1 MKSMAKSRKFHW
13 GLFLSPPIDSIAYRE
28 RHSCCLFVCLFALS
42 NNWKALLVFPFRLFG
57 PLWAF
62 ATVNRLKIFYSIR
75 SVIWSGSYSTPPK
88 KQSNN
93 NHNNA
98 KEILTGGLSHHLFA
112 CHAQQL
118 QNVYNRRSVIFL
130 WGVFSFFFNSCLSFS
145 AHLLCCVCRGW
156 YATWALLTSDV
167 VTDHKKVPV
176 DEEPP
181 VKPKQQQ
188 QQQQQLLSLS
198 QMLERGR
205 RLHSLRLW
213 VASFRKPPPIFRCC
227 H

>member
-1 MKSMAKSRKFHW
+1 M
-13 GLFLSPPIDSIAYRE
+13 
-28 RHSCCLFVCLFALS
+28 FVCSKQQLKGSVCVSFSSVWSIVSFRHGESVENILFNPLRDLVR
-42 NNWKALLVFPFRLFG
+42 LLFD
-57 PLWAF
+57 
-62 ATVNRLKIFYSIR
+62 S
-75 SVIWSGSYSTPPK
+75 PPK
-88 KQSNN
+88 KNSNN

-98 KEILTGGLSHHLFA
+98 KEFLTGGLSHHLFA

>member
-1 MKSMAKSRKFHW
+1 MAKSRIFHW

-28 RHSCCLFVCLFALS
+28 RHSCCCLFVCSKQQLKGSVCVSFSSVLVHCELS
-42 NNWKALLVFPFRLFG
+42 PRWIGWKYFIQSAP
-57 PLWAF
+57 
-62 ATVNRLKIFYSIR
+62 
-75 SVIWSGSYSTPPK
+75 WSGPAPIRLPPK
-88 KQSNN
+88 KSNN

-130 WGVFSFFFNSCLSFS
+130 WGVFFFLSFS
-145 AHLLCCVCRGW
+145 TVVYHFLPISCVCVSWVARKEG
-156 YATWALLTSDV
+156 AADV
-167 VTDHKKVPV
+167 WRRDGSQKVPV

-181 VKPKQQQ
+181 VKPKQQ